1 MGPLIPNEI
10 IDPAWNNVLALLLGM
25 AFGFV
30 LEASGFS
37 SSRKIMGT
45 FFGYDFVV
53 LRVFFTAAITA
64 MVGIFYFDYLGILD
78 FSMLY
83 IHPTYITS
91 AIIGGVVMGLGF
103 SFGGYCPGTSYCA
116 VAIGKIDALVF
127 SIGLFFGIF
136 VFSEVYPLIENM
148 YLNQSLGPVKVFE
161 SLGISGELF
170 IFLLILAAVAIFAV
184 TSYLQQRVKKV
195 EY

>member
-10 IDPAWNNVLALLLGM
+10 IDPAWNNVLAVLLGM

-30 LEASGFS
+30 LESSGFS

-78 FSMLY
+78 YSMLY

-91 AIIGGVVMGLGF
+91 AIIGGIVMGMGF
-103 SFGGYCPGTSYCA
+103 SLGGYCPGTSYSA

-127 SIGLFFGIF
+127 SIGLFLGIF
-136 VFSEVYPLIENM
+136 VFSEVYPLIENI
-148 YLNQSLGPVKVFE
+148 YLNKSLGAITVFD
-161 SLGISGELF
+161 SIGISGELF
-170 IFLLILAAVAIFAV
+170 IFLLILAAVGIFIGAGYV
-184 TSYLQQRVKKV
+184 QKRVRKV

>member
-10 IDPAWNNVLALLLGM
+10 IDPAWNNVLAVLLGM

-83 IHPTYITS
+83 IHPTYLTS
-91 AIIGGVVMGLGF
+91 AIIGGIVMGLGF

-127 SIGLFFGIF
+127 SVGLFFGIF

-148 YLNQSLGPVKVFE
+148 YLNKSLGPIKVFE
-161 SLGISGELF
+161 SIGISGELF
-170 IFLLILAAVAIFAV
+170 IFLLIIAAVAIFAV

>member
-10 IDPAWNNVLALLLGM
+10 IDPAWNNVLAVLLGM

-83 IHPTYITS
+83 IHPTYLTS
-91 AIIGGVVMGLGF
+91 AIIGGIVMGLGF

-148 YLNQSLGPVKVFE
+148 YINQSLGPVKVFE
-161 SLGISGELF
+161 SIGISGELF
-170 IFLLILAAVAIFAV
+170 IFLLIIAAVAIFAV

>member
-1 MGPLIPNEI
+1 MGPLIPNAI
-10 IDPAWNNVLALLLGM
+10 IDPSWNHVLALLLGM
-25 AFGFV
+25 GFGFT

-53 LRVFFTAAITA
+53 LRVFFTAAVTT
-64 MVGIFYFDYLGILD
+64 MLGVMYFDYLGIID
-78 FSMLY
+78 YSMLY
-83 IHPTYITS
+83 IHPTYLAS
-91 AIIGGVVMGLGF
+91 AITGGIVMGLGF

-116 VAIGKIDALVF
+116 VAIGKIDAFVF

-136 VFSEVYPLIENM
+136 LFSLAYPLFETM
-148 YLNQSLGPVKVFE
+148 YEGGALGAITAFNF
-161 SLGISGELF
+161 LGISAELF
-170 IFLLILAAVAIFAV
+170 VFFITIATVAVFMGAYYI
-184 TSYLQQRVKKV
+184 QRRTRKI

>member
-1 MGPLIPNEI
+1 MGPLIPNGI
-10 IDPAWNNVLALLLGM
+10 IDPSWNNVLAVVLGM

-30 LEASGFS
+30 LESSGFS

-64 MVGIFYFDYLGILD
+64 MVGILYFDHIGIMD

-83 IHPTYITS
+83 IHPTYVTS
-91 AIIGGVVMGLGF
+91 AIIGGVIMGLGF

-127 SIGLFFGIF
+127 SLGLFFGIL

-148 YLNQSLGPVKVFE
+148 YLTRSLGSVKVFN

-170 IFLLILAAVAIFAV
+170 VFLLIIVAIGLFIGAGYV
-184 TSYLQQRVKKV
+184 QQRVKKV